1 MKTFKEFLNEASLK
15 TGDNVSIKTKNF
27 NAYGKIIGMAKNGA
41 VEVKFFNDKTS
52 KEEIAFFDLK
62 QLTKETK

>member
-1 MKTFKEFLNEASLK
+1 MKNIQRILK
-15 TGDNVSIKTKNF
+15 RSI
-27 NAYGKIIGMAKNGA
+27 IKNGA

-62 QLTKETK
+62 QLTKV